1 MTMCSSKG
9 EEGLEV
15 MVVTGEASGD
25 LHGAN
30 LVRAMKK
37 IDSSLRFSG
46 MGGPELASLGM
57 EILFDAQHVSVV
69 GLVEVIS
76 RLPSIITAQKILR
89 KRLKSHHPALLI
101 IIDLPDFNLILAKK
115 AKQLG
120 IPVFYYI
127 TPQVWAW
134 REGRV
139 TTISKRVDQLGV
151 ILPFEEQF
159 FQERGVTAQYVGHPL
174 LDHVCTVLSKKEFCD
189 KYKIDNQSTCVG
201 LLPGSRSKEISSL
214 LPDFLQAAV
223 MLQEKATKPLV
234 FLLPL
239 APTITKE
246 ELEQQG
252 LEYYKTKIDIRVI
265 SDDRYELMKSC
276 DVVVAASG
284 TVTLELA
291 ILGVPML
298 VVYRTSPVS
307 YWLGRK
313 LIKLR
318 WFSLVNLIAQR
329 EIVKELLQDEVTPT
343 TISDEL
349 LSLLKGSKREQVIQ
363 GLQEVNNLL
372 GCTGASERAAKVA
385 LEMLA

>member
-1 MTMCSSKG
+1 MTQYAPKG
-9 EEGLEV
+9 ESGPEV

-37 IDSSLRFSG
+37 VDPTLHFCG

-57 EILFDAQHVSVV
+57 EILFDAQRVSVV

-76 RLPSIITAQKILR
+76 RLPSIFAAQKVLR
-89 KRLKSHHPALLI
+89 QRLKSCPPALLI

-134 REGRV
+134 RAGRV
-139 TTISKRVDQLGV
+139 KTISKRVDQLGV

-159 FQERGVTAQYVGHPL
+159 FRDRGVAAQYVGHPL
-174 LDHVCTVLSKKEFCD
+174 LDHVYAALSKKEFCD
-189 KYKIDNQSTCVG
+189 KHKIDNRSTCIG

-214 LPDFLQAAV
+214 LPDFLKAAV
-223 MLQEKATKPLV
+223 IMQKNTTSPLV

-239 APTITKE
+239 APTIKKE
-246 ELEQQG
+246 ELDKQG
-252 LEYYKTKIDIRVI
+252 LEYYKNIIDIRVI
-265 SDDRYELMKSC
+265 SEDRYELMKSC
-276 DVVVAASG
+276 DAVVAASG

-298 VVYRTSPVS
+298 VVYRTSPIS
-307 YWLGRK
+307 YWLGRR
-313 LIKLR
+313 LITLR
-318 WFSLVNLIAQR
+318 WFSLVNLIAER

-343 TISDEL
+343 TIADEL
-349 LSLLKGSKREQVIQ
+349 LSLMEGKKREQLLQ
-363 GLQEVNNLL
+363 GLQEVNSLL
-372 GCTGASERAAKVA
+372 GATGASDRAARVA
-385 LEMLA
+385 LEMLG